1 MSKVFKIFTAR
12 GDIVEIG
19 HQYKDGG
26 IVRKILPVI
35 GDPNL
40 GFPAGYEAI
49 FDNRNSV
56 YIFDAVE
63 VWRDNHSEEQ
73 SRGNPDHQ

>member
-1 MSKVFKIFTAR
+1 MSKVFKIFTA
-12 GDIVEIG
+12 
-19 HQYKDGG
+19 
-26 IVRKILPVI
+26 
-35 GDPNL
+35 
-40 GFPAGYEAI
+40 
-49 FDNRNSV
+49 